1 MDTAPSATDVT
12 DPHTD
17 TDADA
22 DTSVDSDSDTDTA
35 RGPTSEGLATA
46 EPRIDRIRVY
56 PVKSL
61 DPVDVDTAAV
71 LPDGGLSADREWAIV
86 DADGDYVNGKRERA
100 VHRIRSRYDPETTRL
115 WIRLPAW
122 DEARSYVLSTP
133 SDRDAVTAALTAYF
147 GYDVAIRRDETGG
160 FPDDTAAAGPTVI
173 STATIHEVAGWFDG
187 IDPEGM
193 RRRLRANLE
202 VSGVPPFWEDHLF
215 ADSGAVVAFE
225 LRGEDGRSVPFEGV
239 NPCQRC
245 VVPSRDPDTGA
256 ETPDF
261 RETFMRRRE
270 ATLPDWSGGDRFD
283 HSFRLMVNTRVP
295 RAAVGRRVAVGD
307 AVRRL
312 GVREA

>member
-1 MDTAPSATDVT
+1 MDTGPSARD
-12 DPHTD
+12 DAD
-17 TDADA
+17 SQTDA
-22 DTSVDSDSDTDTA
+22 A
-35 RGPTSEGLATA
+35 REPASTEAANA

-61 DPVDVDTAAV
+61 DPMAVETATV

-100 VHRIRSRYDPETTRL
+100 VHRIRSRYDPETTTL
-115 WIRLPAW
+115 WISLPEW
-122 DEARSYVLSTP
+122 DGERSYVLSSP
-133 SDRDAVTAALTAYF
+133 SDRAAVTDALSAYF
-147 GYDVAIRRDETGG
+147 GYEVAVRHDETGG

-202 VSGVPPFWEDHLF
+202 VDGVPAFWEDRLF
-215 ADSGAVVAFE
+215 AGSGEVVGFE
-225 LRGEDGRSVPFEGV
+225 LRGDDGRSVPFEGV

-245 VVPSRDPDTGA
+245 VVPSRDPETGA
-256 ETPDF
+256 ETPGF

-283 HSFRLMVNTRVP
+283 HYFRLMVNTRVP
-295 RAAVGRRVAVGD
+295 PAAVGRRVAVGD
-307 AVRRL
+307 ALCRL
-312 GVREA
+312 GVRDA